1 MSLYECIKCWEY
13 PCTCGYEYKKRYN
26 NPEEMAN
33 YIISI
38 LGYRSQEEV
47 NTIIQILNEKIN
59 EYDFS
64 EEHVVKR
71 KTKINR

>member
-1 MSLYECIKCWEY
+1 
-13 PCTCGYEYKKRYN
+13 
-26 NPEEMAN
+26 MAN
-33 YIISI
+33 YIIRI
-38 LGYRSQEEV
+38 LGYRSQEEI

-71 KTKINR
+71 KTKITG